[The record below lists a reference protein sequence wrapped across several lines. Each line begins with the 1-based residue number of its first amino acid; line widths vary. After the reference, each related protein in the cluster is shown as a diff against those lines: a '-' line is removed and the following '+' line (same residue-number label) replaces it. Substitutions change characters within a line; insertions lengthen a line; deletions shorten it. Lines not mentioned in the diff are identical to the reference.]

1 MQHPLGLD
9 MIKYAKSVDDNGDGP
24 QIHFIRKASKK
35 DTQVVTSDVLIMEDE
50 FQGLYIS
57 NKKNTNVVIEPPF
70 NPLVLASLVTRNN
83 ILQQCI
89 TTMEVNIDGT
99 GHTFDLLEPEED
111 KETGDVGGGDTEVK
125 EPEPLKDSA
134 PASEGTAVAKVLKF
148 AKNPT
153 DIPQDAFANTP
164 QPNPSTTVP
173 VPSNPATAVGA
184 GPKETEESSPEV
196 DKEKEMLEHFFDEP
210 FPGMSFVTLRRKL
223 RVDLEATGNAYM
235 EVIRNLKGEVVFLR
249 HLESVMMRLVKLDAP
264 VNVDV
269 AVMRGGT
276 EITATL
282 PMRERR
288 FCYKVGANLVFY
300 RDFGSSRQVNKK
312 TAAWIE
318 PDDKNVDQSLLG
330 SEVIHFTV
338 NKDFRTHYGLPR
350 WINNLPSV
358 LGSRKAEEYNL
369 EFFDSG
375 GIPPAIMFIQGGAL
389 VGGVKEQLQHFLSG
403 KASQK
408 HRAAIVEVTSTS
420 GSLDSAGSVQVK
432 TERFGSSVTDFMF
445 QKYDDQTKEHIRTS
459 FRIPGVLIGIS
470 NDYNLATSISAL
482 KSAEAQVFQP
492 ERFEFDEVINKKIL
506 KALGAKRYKFTSNPT
521 VFTNDEIQ
529 IQSMQYAAPVLGG
542 EEVVKTLNAI
552 TGLSMEYSEDK
563 DPTKQQQL
571 GMGGDMSDGMG
582 GGDPSGYGDS
592 PDTGYSPQGQ
602 PNNFNSDAQW
612 GNNPPAFGGNE
623 MGSPPPTGAN
633 ATY

>member
-1 MQHPLGLD
+1 MVEYKEGVSSD
-9 MIKYAKSVDDNGDGP
+9 P
-24 QIHFIRKASKK
+24 QIHFIRKATKK
-35 DTQVVTSDVLIMEDE
+35 DTKVVTDDPLVFEDE

-70 NPLVLASLVTRNN
+70 NPLVLASLITRNN
-83 ILQQCI
+83 ILQQCV

-99 GHTFDLLEPEED
+99 GHTFELLNPEED
-111 KETGDVGGGDTEVK
+111 FASGDAGGENTETN
-125 EPEPLKDSA
+125 EPA
-134 PASEGTAVAKVLKF
+134 PAQASKLNPTAVSPPKDKSADNVAKVYKF
-148 AKNPT
+148 S
-153 DIPQDAFANTP
+153 P
-164 QPNPSTTVP
+164 QPINGSSVTGSPPASPTTVAPTP
-173 VPSNPATAVGA
+173 VDTSADKGATPA
-184 GPKETEESSPEV
+184 KV

-210 FPGMSFVTLRRKL
+210 FPGMSFITLRRKL

-269 AVMRGGT
+269 TVMRGNT
-276 EITATL
+276 EVTATL

-288 FCYKVGANLVFY
+288 YCYKVGANLVFY
-300 RDFGSSRQVNKK
+300 RDFGSSRQINKK
-312 TAAWIE
+312 TSAWIDPE
-318 PDDKNVDQSLLG
+318 DQNVDQDLLG
-330 SEVIHFTV
+330 SEVVHFVV

-445 QKYDDQTKEHIRTS
+445 QKYDDQSKEHIRTS
-459 FRIPGVLIGIS
+459 FRLPGILIGLN
-470 NDYNLATSISAL
+470 NDYNLATAL
-482 KSAEAQVFQP
+482 AGLKAAESQVFQP

-506 KALGAKRYKFTSNPT
+506 KALGAKRYKFASKPT
-521 VFTNDEIQ
+521 VFTDENVQ
-529 IQSMQYAAPVLGG
+529 IQGMQYAANVLGG
-542 EEVVKTLNAI
+542 EEVINTLNLI
-552 TGLSMEYSEDK
+552 TGLSMEYDESK
-563 DPTKQQQL
+563 DPTKQQQMGG
-571 GMGGDMSDGMG
+571 GMGGDMGGDMG
-582 GGDPSGYGDS
+582 GGDPNYSDNPDSGY
-592 PDTGYSPQGQ
+592 PPPQSNQ
-602 PNNFNSDAQW
+602 YNSDAQW
-612 GNNPPAFGGNE
+612 GSPPPTFGNGE
-623 MGSPPPTGAN
+623 MGAPPPTGAN

>member
-1 MQHPLGLD
+1 
-9 MIKYAKSVDDNGDGP
+9 MIKYTKEDAVLDKDEP

-35 DTQVVTSDVLIMEDE
+35 DTQVVTSDVLIFEDE
-50 FQGLYIS
+50 FQGLYVS
-57 NKKNTNVVIEPPF
+57 NRKNTNVVIEPPF

-99 GHTFDLLEPEED
+99 GHTFELLDPEED
-111 KETGDVGGGDTEVK
+111 KKTGDADVDSGPEQGIEGKQVDGGE
-125 EPEPLKDSA
+125 
-134 PASEGTAVAKVLKF
+134 SEDPKLPVAKVLKF
-148 AKNPT
+148 APIGNELLGEPAPT
-153 DIPQDAFANTP
+153 TLGAIPSDDEMP
-164 QPNPSTTVP
+164 
-173 VPSNPATAVGA
+173 
-184 GPKETEESSPEV
+184 EEV

-264 VNVDV
+264 TDVNVT
-269 AVMRGGT
+269 VMRGET
-276 EITATL
+276 EITAVL

-288 FCYKVGANLVFY
+288 YCYKVGANLVFY
-300 RDFGSSRQVNKK
+300 RDFGSSRKINKK

-318 PDDKNVDQSLLG
+318 EDDKNVDQSLIG

-375 GIPPAIMFIQGGAL
+375 GIPPAVMFIQGGAL

-506 KALGAKRYKFTSNPT
+506 KALGAKRYKFASNPT
-521 VFTNDEIQ
+521 VFTDENIQ
-529 IQSMQYAAPVLGG
+529 VQAMQYAAAAIGG
-542 EEVVKTLNAI
+542 EEMVKTLNTI
-552 TGLSMEYSEDK
+552 TGLSMEYSEAH
-563 DPTKQQQL
+563 DPAKQQPM
-571 GMGGDMSDGMG
+571 GDPNAMGGEQPM
-582 GGDPSGYGDS
+582 YGS
-592 PDTGYSPQGQ
+592 EPDTGYAPQAGQ
-602 PNNFNSDAQW
+602 NSFNSDTQQ
-612 GNNPPAFGGNE
+612 GFSSPTFGGGE
-623 MGSPPPTGAN
+623 PGDAPPSGAN
-633 ATY
+633 AKY